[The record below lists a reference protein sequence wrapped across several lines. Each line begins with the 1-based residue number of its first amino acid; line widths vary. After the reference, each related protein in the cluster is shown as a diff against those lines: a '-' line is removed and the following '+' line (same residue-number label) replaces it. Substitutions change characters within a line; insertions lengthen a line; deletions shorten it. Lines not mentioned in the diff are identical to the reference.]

1 MIAWGRPQVHAPWW
15 RRILPER
22 PPPHEE
28 RVTPPAGFHEIQR
41 QEMSRLFGL
50 FTRARLA
57 LIPTLIAFYAWVVWT
72 DPARWRIAVLA
83 VAVPVLV
90 GVFVFEF
97 RRFRIRG
104 LSPHAL
110 DRNLAMAVFGV
121 MIITTV
127 SGGLDSPI
135 LPVAV
140 IVTMA
145 VGLFASPAV
154 ATWLMGLQLVT
165 VWTFSILMATRGD
178 AFLRLAAL
186 AGGSPYQPTRAWTTT
201 LIYSLLLVAARYVGR
216 AIRRTFD
223 AMLRR
228 TVRAQAESLRAHAER
243 AEELTALSAE
253 IAHELKNPLA
263 SVKGLAGLLAGAVA
277 DQKGAERLG
286 VLRREVDRM
295 QVILDEFLNF
305 SRPLVPLALGQHDV
319 AALCREVASLHE
331 GMAEERGVTVEA
343 DGAEVRARC
352 DPRKVKQVLINLVQ
366 NALDASPAGS
376 EVRLVATSDG
386 RGGATITVEDRGG
399 GLDAAVAGRV
409 FEPGV
414 TTKASGS
421 GLGLTIARALARQ
434 HGGDLALLPR
444 EGGGT
449 SARLSLPGEPGLAP
463 TETGPAGGPG
473 LPPAPGCGAAA

>member
-1 MIAWGRPQVHAPWW
+1 VTALGWSEVRRPWW
-15 RRILPER
+15 RRILPGR
-22 PPPHEE
+22 PAPREE
-28 RVTPPAGFHEIQR
+28 HVNQPAGFQEIQR
-41 QEMSRLFGL
+41 QEMARLFGL

-57 LIPTLIAFYAWVVWT
+57 LIPTLVAFYAWVVWT
-72 DPARWRIAVLA
+72 DPVPWRISVLA

-121 MIITTV
+121 LVITTV
-127 SGGLDSPI
+127 SGGLDSPL

-154 ATWLMGLQLVT
+154 ATWLMALELT
-165 VWTFSILMATRGD
+165 SVWTFAVLMATRGD
-178 AFLRLAAL
+178 GFLRLAAL

-263 SVKGLAGLLAGAVA
+263 SVKGLAGLLTGAVA
-277 DQKGAERLG
+277 EQKGAERLA

-305 SRPLVPLALGQHDV
+305 SRPLVPLALGQHDLG
-319 AALCREVASLHE
+319 ALCREVASLHE

-343 DGAEVRARC
+343 DGAELRARC

-366 NALDASPAGS
+366 NALDAAPAGS
-376 EVRLVATSDG
+376 EVAITATGDG
-386 RGGATITVEDRGG
+386 RGGACVEVADRGA
-399 GLDAAVAGRV
+399 GLDAAVAARV

-434 HGGDLALLPR
+434 HGGDLVLLPR
-444 EGGGT
+444 AGGGT
-449 SARLSLPGEPGLAP
+449 SARLSLPGDPGA
-463 TETGPAGGPG
+463 PAGGPCAG
-473 LPPAPGCGAAA
+473 PGSAQAPGCGAAA